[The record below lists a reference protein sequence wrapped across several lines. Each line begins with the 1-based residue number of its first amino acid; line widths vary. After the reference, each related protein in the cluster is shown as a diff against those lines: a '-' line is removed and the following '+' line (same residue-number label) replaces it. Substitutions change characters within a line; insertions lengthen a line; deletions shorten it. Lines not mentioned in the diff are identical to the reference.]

1 MQTKSIHVLTSDFM
15 KLVKHLKECN
25 DLSEVLTD
33 YVVGTQLLEDIS
45 ESFED
50 IAMSAVAA
58 TDTDTSQYLTSA
70 DMKDMLSTK
79 LDIIYGGKGNE

>member
-1 MQTKSIHVLTSDFM
+1 MQTKSIHVLTSELM
-15 KLVKHLKECN
+15 QLVKHLKECS
-25 DLSEVLTD
+25 DLSDVLTD
-33 YVVGTQLLEDIS
+33 YVAGSQLLDDIS
-45 ESFED
+45 EAFED

-58 TDTDTSQYLTSA
+58 TDTCPYLTSA